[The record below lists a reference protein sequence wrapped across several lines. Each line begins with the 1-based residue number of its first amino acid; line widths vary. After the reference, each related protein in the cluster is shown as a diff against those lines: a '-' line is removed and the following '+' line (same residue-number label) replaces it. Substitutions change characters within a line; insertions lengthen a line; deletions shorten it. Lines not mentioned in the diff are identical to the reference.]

1 MRLQKRII
9 ISHILLT
16 ILVFIILWF
25 YFPEIP
31 INSFFLIFFI
41 ALCVSAI
48 VGFITVRPLLR
59 RIKETIEFLKDV
71 REGGLSKV
79 LLTEA
84 DDEIGKLGKMLNKMI
99 EDMKTRMDALV
110 AEKGIL
116 ETVFN
121 TIRDGIVVINKTGN
135 ITLASPSVKRI
146 LGIKEEITGRDYFE
160 ILREPSVQDA
170 VKEAHDSGRT
180 SLREVEIFHP
190 HNKNLY
196 ITVTPIHGPADGA
209 GFVIVIHDITKLR
222 HLETVRK
229 DFVANVSH
237 ELKTPI
243 TAIRGFAET
252 LLDSAL
258 EERDKAHKYIEII
271 KNHSE
276 RLNNLVEDLLTLS
289 KLDKGEIHLDLK
301 EVDLQETVD
310 LVFLTL
316 KDKAS
321 AKGIGLINDVPY
333 EFPHILAD
341 KDRLIQILLNLIDNS
356 IKFTERG
363 EVRVTGRIINEQP
376 EVGNLEGKIYEI
388 SVEDTGIGISS
399 RDIPRL
405 GERFY
410 RVDRARSRALG
421 GTGLGLAI
429 VKHLVRIHGWR
440 MKIESNLGK
449 GTMVFIYI
457 PERQGINTI

>member
-9 ISHILLT
+9 ISYLSFT
-16 ILVFIILWF
+16 ILIFIILWF
-25 YFPEIP
+25 YFPEVP
-31 INSFFLIFFI
+31 VDQFFLIFFI
-41 ALCVSAI
+41 ALCISIIFGFLAI
-48 VGFITVRPLLR
+48 SPLLKR
-59 RIKETIEFLKDV
+59 LKETADFLKDV
-71 REGGLSKV
+71 KEKGPSKM

-84 DDEIGKLGKMLNKMI
+84 EDEVGRLCKMLNI
-99 EDMKTRMDALV
+99 IVEDMKTRMDALV

-116 ETVFN
+116 ETIFN
-121 TIRDGIVVINKTGN
+121 TIRDGIMVIDKTGS
-135 ITLASPSVKRI
+135 IMLASPSVSRI
-146 LGIKEEITGRDYFE
+146 LGIDEKITGRDYFE

-170 VKEAHDSGRT
+170 VKESHDTGRT

-190 HNKNLY
+190 QNKNLY
-196 ITVTPIHGPADGA
+196 ITVTPLHGSANGGGPDHRQA

-243 TAIRGFAET
+243 TAIKGFAET
-252 LLDSAL
+252 LLDGAI
-258 EERDKAHKYIEII
+258 EERDKVYSYVEII

-276 RLNNLVEDLLTLS
+276 RLNNLVDDLLTLS
-289 KLDKGEIHLDLK
+289 RLDRGEIRIEPND
-301 EVDLQETVD
+301 VDLREMVD

-316 KDKAS
+316 KDKAL
-321 AKGIGLINDVPY
+321 AKGIKLMNEVPHDI
-333 EFPHILAD
+333 PRIHAD
-341 KDRLIQILLNLIDNS
+341 KDRLIQIFLNLVDNS
-356 IKFTERG
+356 IKFTEEG
-363 EVRVTGRIINEQP
+363 EVRVRAQRGDF
-376 EVGNLEGKIYEI
+376 VEI
-388 SVEDTGIGISS
+388 SVEDTGIGISA

-429 VKHLVRIHGWR
+429 VKHLVRIHGWQ
-440 MKIESNLGK
+440 MKIESNVGK
-449 GTMVFIYI
+449 GTKVFIYV
-457 PERQGINTI
+457 PSSFS

>member
-16 ILVFIILWF
+16 ILIFIILRF
-25 YFPEIP
+25 YFPEVP
-31 INSFFLIFFI
+31 AGKFFI
-41 ALCVSAI
+41 IFLVALCISVI
-48 VGFITVRPLLR
+48 VGFLTVRPILK
-59 RIKETIEFLKDV
+59 RIRETADFLKDV
-71 REGGLSKV
+71 NKETGPSKM

-84 DDEIGKLGKMLNKMI
+84 KDEMGRLCETLNIMI

-116 ETVFN
+116 ETIFN
-121 TIRDGIVVINKTGN
+121 TIRDGIMVINKTGN
-135 ITLASPSVKRI
+135 ITLASPSVNRI
-146 LGIKEEITGRDYFE
+146 LDIEDDIRGRDYFE
-160 ILREPSVQDA
+160 ILREPAVQDA
-170 VKEAHDSGRT
+170 VEEAHNTGRT

-196 ITVTPIHGPADGA
+196 ITVTPLHSPADGG
-209 GFVIVIHDITKLR
+209 GFVIVVHDITKLR

-252 LLDSAL
+252 LLDGAL
-258 EERDKAHKYIEII
+258 EERDKAHNYIEII

-276 RLNNLVEDLLTLS
+276 RLNNLVNDLLTLS
-289 KLDKGEIHLDLK
+289 NLDRGDIHLELK
-301 EVDLQETVD
+301 EIDLRGIVD

-316 KDKAS
+316 RDKAS
-321 AKGIGLINDVPY
+321 AKGIGLMNEVPHDFY
-333 EFPHILAD
+333 PILAD

-356 IKFTERG
+356 IKFTEDG
-363 EVRVTGRIINEQP
+363 EVRVRARKDDF
-376 EVGNLEGKIYEI
+376 VEI
-388 SVEDTGIGISS
+388 SVEDTGIGISA

-429 VKHLVRIHGWR
+429 VKHLVRIHGWQ
-440 MKIESNLGK
+440 MKIESNVGR
-449 GTMVFIYI
+449 GTKVFIYA
-457 PERQGINTI
+457 PFSSFS